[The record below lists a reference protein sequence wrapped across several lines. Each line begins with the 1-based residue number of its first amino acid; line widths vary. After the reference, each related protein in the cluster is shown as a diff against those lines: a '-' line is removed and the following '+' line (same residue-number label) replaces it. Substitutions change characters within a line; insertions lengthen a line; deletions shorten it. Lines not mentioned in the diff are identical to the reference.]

1 MLFFELLQVALNNR
15 ERLSK
20 VPSDQEW
27 EEIYDESARQAI
39 TGILLHGIERLKSLN
54 DDLNLNQSFLLQW
67 IGVGQMIE
75 QRNLVLDERCK
86 DLLNRLSCYGLQG
99 TILKGQGI
107 ARLYNVDDNLNL
119 DKKGVLGRLRQS
131 GDIDVYVDCG
141 LRKALEYAESLGQ
154 KNVEWDY
161 KHLHL
166 KVWDDTKVEMHYHV
180 EVLLNLWKNR
190 KLQKWFKEHETEL
203 FAHANANL
211 NANLKLKANTNLTND
226 TNGFVTPTLEFN
238 VFYILLHIY
247 RHFLYEGV
255 GFRQVIDYYFV
266 LKNLNE
272 NLNLNVNES
281 YAYKAVGEFAM
292 VKFAKGLM
300 WVMHEALGMPREWM
314 LWVPDE
320 KEGRYILKQVM
331 KGGNFG
337 HHDERLKHSG
347 GKLGAVKA
355 ILTHNMHL
363 LTHYPSDVIWAPV
376 WIVWHKL
383 WKMWIQFKGLKV

>member
-1 MLFFELLQVALNNR
+1 MLFFELLQIALGNR
-15 ERLSK
+15 ERLSV
-20 VPSDQEW
+20 VPSAEEW
-27 EEIYDESARQAI
+27 TEIYAESERQAI
-39 TGILLHGIERLKSLN
+39 TGILLHGIEKLPAEQRPAKV
-54 DDLNLNQSFLLQW
+54 FLLQW
-67 IGVGQMIE
+67 IGVGEIIKQ
-75 QRNLVLDERCK
+75 QNSLLNGRCK
-86 DLLNRLSCYGLQG
+86 ELTSNLSAAGLHP

-107 ARLYNVDDNLNL
+107 AQCYPESLQ
-119 DKKGVLGRLRQS
+119 KLRQP

-141 LRKALEYAESLGQ
+141 LRKALEFAESLGQ

-166 KVWDDTKVEMHYHV
+166 KVWDDTEVEMHYHV

-190 KLQKWFKEHETEL
+190 KLKKWFKEHETEL
-203 FAHANANL
+203 FAHANDNL
-211 NANLKLKANTNLTND
+211 DLNSNTNLTND
-226 TNGFVTPTLEFN
+226 TNRFVTPTVEFN

-272 NLNLNVNES
+272 NLNLKVNES
-281 YAYKAVGEFAM
+281 YAYKAVDEFGM
-292 VKFAKGLM
+292 VRFAKGLM
-300 WVMHEALGMPREWM
+300 WIMHEVLGMPRDWM

-331 KGGNFG
+331 TGGNFG
-337 HHDERLKHSG
+337 HHDKRLKHSG

-363 LTHYPSDVIWAPV
+363 LTHYPADVVWAPV

-383 WKMWIQFKGLKV
+383 WKLTRR

>member
-1 MLFFELLQVALNNR
+1 MRLWGILTTNHTNLTNKFMLFFELLQIALGNR
-15 ERLSK
+15 ERLSV
-20 VPSDQEW
+20 VPSAEEW
-27 EEIYDESARQAI
+27 TEIYAESERQAV
-39 TGILLHGIERLKSLN
+39 TGILLHGIEKLPAEQRPAKV
-54 DDLNLNQSFLLQW
+54 FLLQW
-67 IGVGQMIE
+67 IGVGEIIKQ
-75 QRNLVLDERCK
+75 QNSLLNGRCK
-86 DLLNRLSCYGLQG
+86 ELTSNLSAAGLYS

-107 ARLYNVDDNLNL
+107 AQCYPESLQ
-119 DKKGVLGRLRQS
+119 KLRQP

-166 KVWDDTKVEMHYHV
+166 KVWDDTEVELHYHV

-190 KLQKWFKEHETEL
+190 KLQKWFAAHTEQL
-203 FAHANANL
+203 YGHTDSTDL
-211 NANLKLKANTNLTND
+211 I
-226 TNGFVTPTLEFN
+226 TPAVEFN

-255 GFRQVIDYYFV
+255 GFRQVIDYYYV
-266 LKNLNE
+266 LRTVQGSRFKVQE
-272 NLNLNVNES
+272 YVN
-281 YAYKAVGEFAM
+281 AVGEFGM

-300 WVMHEALGMPREWM
+300 WVMHEALGMSREWM
-314 LWVPDE
+314 LWEPDE
-320 KEGRYILKQVM
+320 KEGRYILEQVM
-331 KGGNFG
+331 LGGNFG

-355 ILTHNMHL
+355 ILTHNIHL

-383 WKMWIQFKGLKV
+383 WKTWIQFKGLKVQGV

>member
-1 MLFFELLQVALNNR
+1 MLFFELLQVALGNR
-15 ERLSK
+15 ERLSH
-20 VPSDQEW
+20 VPTPEDW
-27 EEIYDESARQAI
+27 MGVYDESERQAV
-39 TGILLHGIERLKSLN
+39 TGILLHGIDRLPVEQRPPQ
-54 DDLNLNQSFLLQW
+54 DILLQW

-75 QRNLVLDERCK
+75 QRNHLMDKRCIELLTKLK
-86 DLLNRLSCYGLQG
+86 DAGLTP

-107 ARLYNVDDNLNL
+107 AQLYGKEL
-119 DKKGVLGRLRQS
+119 RPLRQS
-131 GDIDVYVDCG
+131 GDIDVFVDCG
-141 LRKALEYAESLGQ
+141 QKKALAFAESQGQ
-154 KNVEWDY
+154 EKVEWDY

-166 KVWDDTKVEMHYHV
+166 HLWDDTEIEMHYRV
-180 EVLLNLWKNR
+180 EVLLNLRKNR

-203 FAHANANL
+203 FAHANDNL
-211 NANLKLKANTNLTND
+211 NANLNLKANTNLTND
-226 TNGFVTPTLEFN
+226 TNRFVTPTVEFN

-255 GFRQVIDYYFV
+255 GFRQIIDYYFV
-266 LKNLNE
+266 LKNLND
-272 NLNLNVNES
+272 NLNVNES
-281 YAYKAVGEFAM
+281 YAYKAVREFGMAR
-292 VKFAKGLM
+292 FAKGLM
-300 WVMHEALGMPREWM
+300 WVMHEALGMQRDWM
-314 LWVPDE
+314 LWEPDE

-331 KGGNFG
+331 RGGNFG

-383 WKMWIQFKGLKV
+383 WKTWIQFKGLKV